1 MDNNTFHHTSFIP
14 KKPVVTNGQRFQKP
28 KKSFGFLSFF
38 TTLVIVFIVFVTGGL
53 YLYKDFL
60 NKEIESKSQS
70 LAITRESLEEGTLI
84 ELQNFNRRLNSSKNL
99 LANHIVISPFFNLL
113 NALTLPE
120 VQYVN
125 FTGVLS
131 DSGFAVSMGGLAKDY
146 RTIAVQSDL
155 LNSDKAKGLND
166 VSFTNLKLSNEKDSK
181 GYVSF
186 DVSMIVDPSFISFEN
201 VLLQKKS
208 TDTTQREPIQNNEL
222 TENLENS
229 NFTLPVNQMNIG
241 Q

>member
-1 MDNNTFHHTSFIP
+1 M
-14 KKPVVTNGQRFQKP
+14 
-28 KKSFGFLSFF
+28 
-38 TTLVIVFIVFVTGGL
+38 
-53 YLYKDFL
+53 
-60 NKEIESKSQS
+60 
-70 LAITRESLEEGTLI
+70 
-84 ELQNFNRRLNSSKNL
+84 
-99 LANHIVISPFFNLL
+99 
-113 NALTLPE
+113 
-120 VQYVN
+120 N